1 MKKMIKIN
9 KLFIFIFYT
18 SLVYSADNNITAIGI
33 MGKVLNAPK
42 PISSISEI
50 ELEIVRKRSGKTK
63 RKTRAFLKYDKQYS
77 SGDHKKKSLV
87 KFLKPKSINGTGLLS
102 WTKTDGS
109 SDQWF
114 FLPKLKMAKRVK
126 SKEKGKSFMA
136 TDFIYEDLESR
147 SINDD
152 TFVMDGMDKV
162 DNYNCI
168 VILSKPIK
176 KSSYW
181 AKKIFVDERLMQ
193 IRKIEFF
200 SNESVLD
207 KTLFIKEIV
216 NKGDYWLPTVLEM
229 HKSNGN
235 HTVMRVEA
243 FKPDA
248 DLDDEIFTESFLMQ
262 QD

>member
-1 MKKMIKIN
+1 MIRLN
-9 KLFIFIFYT
+9 KLFIFILFL
-18 SLVYSADNNITAIGI
+18 SRIYSANNNYTAIGI
-33 MGKVLNAPK
+33 MEKVINAPK

-50 ELEIVRKRSGKTK
+50 ELEVVRKRSGKTK

-77 SGDHKKKSLV
+77 NGVHKKKSLV

-102 WTKTDGS
+102 WTKADGS

-126 SKEKGKSFMA
+126 SKEKAKSFMA

-152 TFVMDGMDKV
+152 TFVLEGMEKV
-162 DNYNCI
+162 DNHNCV
-168 VILSKPIK
+168 VIFSTPIK

-181 AKKIFVDERLMQ
+181 GKKIFVDEHLLQ

-200 SNESVLD
+200 SKESVLD

-216 NKGDYWLPTVLEM
+216 NKGDYWLPYLLEM

-235 HTVMRVEA
+235 HTIMRVEA

-248 DLDDEIFTESFLMQ
+248 ELDDEIFTESFLIQ
-262 QD
+262 KD

>member
-1 MKKMIKIN
+1 MIRLN
-9 KLFIFIFYT
+9 KLFIFILFL
-18 SLVYSADNNITAIGI
+18 SLIYSADNNYTAIGI
-33 MGKVLNAPK
+33 MEKVINTPK

-63 RKTRAFLKYDKQYS
+63 RKTRSFLKYDKQYS
-77 SGDHKKKSLV
+77 SGVHKKKSLV

-102 WTKTDGS
+102 WTKADGS

-152 TFVMDGMDKV
+152 TFVLEGMEKV
-162 DNYNCI
+162 DNHNCV
-168 VILSKPIK
+168 VIFSTPIK

-181 AKKIFVDERLMQ
+181 GKKIFVDERLLQ

-200 SNESVLD
+200 SKDSVLD

-229 HKSNGN
+229 YKPNGN
-235 HTVMRVEA
+235 YTIMRVEA

-248 DLDDEIFTESFLMQ
+248 KLDDEIFTESFLIQ
-262 QD
+262 KD

>member
-1 MKKMIKIN
+1 MIRLN
-9 KLFIFIFYT
+9 KLSIFIFYL
-18 SLVYSADNNITAIGI
+18 SLIYPADNNYTAIGI
-33 MGKVLNAPK
+33 MAKVINAPK

-63 RKTRAFLKYDKQYS
+63 RKTRSFLKYDKQYS
-77 SGDHKKKSLV
+77 SGVHKKKSLV

-147 SINDD
+147 SIDDD
-152 TFVMDGMDKV
+152 TFVIEGMEKV
-162 DNYNCI
+162 DNQNCI
-168 VILSKPIK
+168 VIFSRPIK

-181 AKKIFVDERLMQ
+181 GKKIFVDERLLQ

-200 SNESVLD
+200 SKESVLD

-216 NKGDYWLPTVLEM
+216 NKGDYWLPYLLEM

-235 HTVMRVEA
+235 HTIMRVEA

-248 DLDDEIFTESFLMQ
+248 ELDDEIFTESFLIQ
-262 QD
+262 KD